1 MTAGTN
7 PGWRIAGLV
16 VLALLVA
23 GVTATLT
30 FPLIAGVMKLGMA
43 PGVNGLTSLSR
54 WVGFALGDK
63 TQPSH
68 WFVFWTY
75 LRFYLAGAYAAY
87 PAYTKAVTVT
97 LALGGATGLLCAL
110 GAAYRL
116 WLAKPAQPTLT
127 RRHMRGTT
135 LIARVDMPAFVAGL
149 VAHALNPAADRRRQR
164 RRDER
169 ALAAIKPSDAD
180 VRFILDDA
188 RRQKREL
195 TKAEASADA
204 RMNLIGDEAARHGLV
219 RFGSVPMPPDVETLH
234 SLICASTGTGKTVA
248 LRQLLGDI
256 RRRGDR
262 AIVLDAGHDLSRAFR
277 RDEDLVLAAGEEGSL
292 GWDLRN
298 EVRKPS
304 EWARFVAAVVPV
316 TGGGD
321 SGEWVRKAQAFLTAI
336 CEQVGTETTNR
347 ELLTIATAW
356 DTAALAPVLEGTPAA
371 SLLAE
376 GGDRYLVSVRNN
388 LGEKLASW
396 KYGTSGDFSLRRYMT
411 GDDQRWLWLPYRDME
426 KGTQGPAIAA
436 WIDMLVLAGLE
447 RAEQAS
453 THRTWIII
461 DELDSIGTI
470 GGLKEAVTR
479 LRKSNVAV
487 VGAIQNLS
495 QLVERYGRETAQ
507 TLFGNFSNRLFLRCT
522 EIDLAERVARELGE
536 AEYEETRTQ
545 TATSR
550 SRQPQ
555 NRTSTG
561 ENTSFSSQYARSP
574 VQLATDIRT
583 LPERT
588 GFVTFAGINCVLP
601 VNLSVGRPER

>member
-1 MTAGTN
+1 MTAGPN
-7 PGWRIAGLV
+7 LGLRIAGVV
-16 VLALLVA
+16 VLALLITAGMATLIFPIVA
-23 GVTATLT
+23 GVL
-30 FPLIAGVMKLGMA
+30 KLGMA
-43 PGVNGLTSLSR
+43 PGVTGFRSLTA
-54 WVGFALGDK
+54 WIGFTFGDK
-63 TQPSH
+63 GQLAH
-68 WFVFWTY
+68 WFVFWTH
-75 LRFYLAGAYAAY
+75 LKFYLTGGYDAAPAYAR
-87 PAYTKAVTVT
+87 AVTVT
-97 LALGGATGLLCAL
+97 LALAGSLGLLCAL

-116 WLAKPAQPTLT
+116 WLARPALPTVT

-135 LIARVDMPAFVAGL
+135 LVERADMPAFTASL
-149 VAHALNPAADRRRQR
+149 VARALNPRDDRRR

-180 VRFILDDA
+180 VRSILTDA
-188 RRQKREL
+188 QDQKREL

-204 RMNLIGDEAARHGLV
+204 RMILIGDEAARHGLV

-262 AIVLDAGHDLSRAFR
+262 AIVLDAGHDLSRSFR
-277 RDEDLVLAAGEEGSL
+277 RGDDLVLSAGDDGSL

-298 EVRKPS
+298 EIRKPS
-304 EWARFVAAVVPV
+304 EWARFVAAVVPAI
-316 TGGGD
+316 GSGE
-321 SGEWVRKAQAFLTAI
+321 SGEWTRKAQSFLTAI
-336 CEQVGTETTNR
+336 CEQVGAETTNA
-347 ELLTIATAW
+347 ELLEIATAW
-356 DTAALAPVLEGTPAA
+356 KADALAQILERTPAA

-411 GDDQRWLWLPYRDME
+411 GDDRRWLWLPYRDME

-447 RAEQAS
+447 RAEQTN

-487 VGAIQNLS
+487 VAAIQDLS

-507 TLFGNFSNRLFLRCT
+507 TLFGCFSNRLFLRCVAS
-522 EIDLAERVARELGE
+522 DLAEKVAKELGE

-545 TATSR
+545 TGQSL
-550 SRQPQ
+550 SRQSQ
-555 NRTSTG
+555 RRTSKG
-561 ENTSFSSQYARSP
+561 ENTSFSSQYTRSP
-574 VQLATDIRT
+574 VQLATEIT
-583 LPERT
+583 SL
-588 GFVTFAGINCVLP
+588 TFAGINRVLP
-601 VNLSVGRPER
+601 VNLSVGRRER

>member
-1 MTAGTN
+1 MTAGPN
-7 PGWRIAGLV
+7 LGLRIAGLV
-16 VLALLVA
+16 VLALLVTA
-23 GVTATLT
+23 GMATLI
-30 FPLIAGVMKLGMA
+30 FPIVAGILKLGMA
-43 PGVNGLTSLSR
+43 PGVTGFRSLTA
-54 WVGFALGDK
+54 WIGFAFGDK
-63 TQPSH
+63 GQPAH
-68 WFVFWTY
+68 WFVFWTH
-75 LRFYLAGAYAAY
+75 LKFYLTGGYDAAPAYAR
-87 PAYTKAVTVT
+87 AVTVT
-97 LALGGATGLLCAL
+97 LALAGFLGLLCAL

-116 WLAKPAQPTLT
+116 WLTRPALPTVT

-135 LIARVDMPAFVAGL
+135 LVARADMPTFTAGL
-149 VAHALNPAADRRRQR
+149 VARALNPRDDRRR

-169 ALAAIKPSDAD
+169 ALAAIKLSDAD
-180 VRFILDDA
+180 VRSILIDA
-188 RRQKREL
+188 QDQKREL

-204 RMNLIGDEAARHGLV
+204 RMSLIGDEAARHGLV

-262 AIVLDAGHDLSRAFR
+262 AIVLDAGHDLSRSFR
-277 RDEDLVLAAGEEGSL
+277 RDDDLVLSAGDDGSL

-298 EVRKPS
+298 EIRKPS
-304 EWARFVAAVVPV
+304 EWARFVAAVVPAI
-316 TGGGD
+316 G
-321 SGEWVRKAQAFLTAI
+321 SGESSEWTRKAQSFLTAI
-336 CEQVGTETTNR
+336 CEQVGAETTNA
-347 ELLTIATAW
+347 ELLEIATAW
-356 DTAALAPVLEGTPAA
+356 KAEALAPILERTPAA

-396 KYGTSGDFSLRRYMT
+396 KYGTSGDFSLRSYMT
-411 GDDQRWLWLPYRDME
+411 GDDRRWLWLPYRDME

-447 RAEQAS
+447 RAEQTN

-487 VGAIQNLS
+487 VAAIQDLS

-507 TLFGNFSNRLFLRCT
+507 TLFGCFSNRLFLRCT
-522 EIDLAERVARELGE
+522 ASDLAEKVAKELGE

-545 TATSR
+545 TGQSL
-550 SRQPQ
+550 SRQSQ
-555 NRTSTG
+555 RRTSKG
-561 ENTSFSSQYARSP
+561 ENTSFSSQYTRSP
-574 VQLATDIRT
+574 VQLATEIT
-583 LPERT
+583 NLPVRT
-588 GFVTFAGINCVLP
+588 GFVTFAGINRVLP
-601 VNLSVGRPER
+601 VNLSVDRDR

>member
-1 MTAGTN
+1 MTTSG
-7 PGWRIAGLV
+7 PSLGLRIAGLL
-16 VLALLVA
+16 VLALLVTA
-23 GVTATLT
+23 GIATLI
-30 FPLIAGVMKLGMA
+30 FPIVAGFLKLGMA
-43 PGVNGLTSLSR
+43 PGVTSFRSLTA
-54 WVGFALGDK
+54 WIGFAFGDK
-63 TQPSH
+63 GQPAQ
-68 WFVFWTY
+68 WFAFWTH
-75 LRFYLAGAYAAY
+75 LKFYLAGGYDAAPAYA
-87 PAYTKAVTVT
+87 KAVTAT
-97 LALGGATGLLCAL
+97 LALASAPGLLCAL

-116 WLAKPAQPTLT
+116 WLARPALPTVT

-135 LIARVDMPAFVAGL
+135 LTARTDMPAFTASL
-149 VAHALNPAADRRRQR
+149 VARGLNPRDDRRR

-169 ALAAIKPSDAD
+169 ALAAIKPSDSD
-180 VRFILDDA
+180 VRFILTDA
-188 RRQKREL
+188 EDQQREL

-262 AIVLDAGHDLSRAFR
+262 AIVIDAGHDLSRSFR
-277 RDEDLVLAAGEEGSL
+277 RDEDLVLSAGDEGSL

-304 EWARFVAAVVPV
+304 EWARFVAAVVPAI
-316 TGGGD
+316 GSGE
-321 SGEWVRKAQAFLTAI
+321 SGEWTRKAQSFLTAI
-336 CEQVGTETTNR
+336 CEQVGTETTNA
-347 ELLTIATAW
+347 ELLEIATAW
-356 DTAALAPVLEGTPAA
+356 KAEALSQILERTPAA

-396 KYGTSGDFSLRRYMT
+396 KYGKSGDFSLRRYMT
-411 GDDQRWLWLPYRDME
+411 GDDRWWLWLPYRDME

-447 RAEQAS
+447 RADQTN

-487 VGAIQNLS
+487 VAAIQDLS

-507 TLFGNFSNRLFLRCT
+507 TLFGCFSNRLFLRC
-522 EIDLAERVARELGE
+522 IASDLAEKVAKELGE

-545 TATSR
+545 TGQSLN
-550 SRQPQ
+550 RQSQ
-555 NRTSTG
+555 SRTSKG
-561 ENTSFSSQYARSP
+561 ENTSFSSQYTRSP
-574 VQLATDIRT
+574 VQLATEIRN
-583 LPERT
+583 LPVRT
-588 GFVTFAGINCVLP
+588 GFVTFAGINRVLP
-601 VNLSVGRPER
+601 INLSVGRRER

>member
-1 MTAGTN
+1 VKTDGEHGVGIRIVGLAVLASLVTAG
-7 PGWRIAGLV
+7 IATLV
-16 VLALLVA
+16 FPIVA
-23 GVTATLT
+23 GFL
-30 FPLIAGVMKLGMA
+30 KLGMA
-43 PGVNGLTSLSR
+43 PGVTGFRSLTA
-54 WVGFALGDK
+54 WIGFTFGDK
-63 TQPSH
+63 GQPAH
-68 WFVFWTY
+68 WSIFWTH
-75 LRFYLAGAYAAY
+75 LKFYLAGGYDAAPAYA
-87 PAYTKAVTVT
+87 KAVTVT
-97 LALGGATGLLCAL
+97 LALAGPLGLLCAL

-116 WLAKPAQPTLT
+116 WLARPALPTVT

-135 LIARVDMPAFVAGL
+135 LIARADMPAFTAGL
-149 VAHALNPAADRRRQR
+149 VARALNPADDRRRR
-164 RRDER
+164 LDER

-204 RMNLIGDEAARHGLV
+204 RMNLIGDEAARHRLV

-248 LRQLLGDI
+248 LRQLLADI

-262 AIVLDAGHDLSRAFR
+262 AIVLDAGHDLSRSFR
-277 RDEDLVLAAGEEGSL
+277 RDEDLVLSAGDDSSL

-336 CEQVGTETTNR
+336 CEQVGTETTNK
-347 ELLTIATAW
+347 ELLTITTAW

-411 GDDQRWLWLPYRDME
+411 SDDRRWLWLPYRDME

-453 THRTWIII
+453 PHRTWIII

-550 SRQPQ
+550 SRQSQ

-561 ENTSFSSQYARSP
+561 ENTSLSSQYTRSP
-574 VQLATDIRT
+574 VQLATDIRN

-588 GFVTFAGINCVLP
+588 GFVTFAGINHVLP

>member
-1 MTAGTN
+1 MTSAGPN
-7 PGWRIAGLV
+7 LGWRIAGLV
-16 VLALLVA
+16 ALALLV
-23 GVTATLT
+23 TAVVATIA
-30 FPLIAGVMKLGMA
+30 FPIVAGVMRFGMP
-43 PGVNGLTSLSR
+43 PGTTGFRSLML
-54 WVGFALGDK
+54 WVGYAFGDK
-63 TQPSH
+63 GQPAH
-68 WFVFWTY
+68 WFAFWTN
-75 LRFYLAGAYAAY
+75 LKLHLAGTAPD
-87 PAYTKAVTVT
+87 PARLKAIEST
-97 LALGGATGLLCAL
+97 LALAGLIGAACAL
-110 GAAYRL
+110 VAAYRL
-116 WLAKPAQPTLT
+116 WIARPAQPAVA

-135 LIARVDMPAFVAGL
+135 LIARADMPAFAAGL
-149 VAHALNPAADRRRQR
+149 VARALNPADDHRR

-195 TKAEASADA
+195 TKAEAAADA
-204 RMNLIGDEAARHGLV
+204 RMNLIGEEAARHGLV

-248 LRQLLGDI
+248 LRQLLADI

-262 AIVLDAGHDLSRAFR
+262 AIVLDAGHDLSRSFR
-277 RDEDLVLAAGEEGSL
+277 RDEDLVLSAGDDASL

-298 EVRKPS
+298 EVRRPS

-336 CEQVGTETTNR
+336 CEQVGTETTNK

-411 GDDQRWLWLPYRDME
+411 GDDRRWLWLPYRDME

-447 RAEQAS
+447 RAEQAT

-487 VGAIQNLS
+487 VAAIQDLS

-507 TLFGNFSNRLFLRCT
+507 TLFGCFSNRLFLRCT
-522 EIDLAERVARELGE
+522 AIDLADRVARELGE

-550 SRQPQ
+550 SRQSQ

-561 ENTSFSSQYARSP
+561 ENTSFSSQYTRSP
-574 VQLATDIRT
+574 IQLATDIRN

-588 GFVTFAGINCVLP
+588 GFVTFAGINRVLP

>member
-1 MTAGTN
+1 MTAG
-7 PGWRIAGLV
+7 PSLGLRIAGLV
-16 VLALLVA
+16 LLALLITAGMATLIFPIVA
-23 GVTATLT
+23 GFL
-30 FPLIAGVMKLGMA
+30 KLGMA
-43 PGVNGLTSLSR
+43 PSVTGFSSLTA
-54 WVGFALGDK
+54 WIGFAFGDK
-63 TQPSH
+63 GQPAH
-68 WFVFWTY
+68 WLIFWTH
-75 LRFYLAGAYAAY
+75 LKFYLTGGYEAAPAYAR
-87 PAYTKAVTVT
+87 AVTVT
-97 LALGGATGLLCAL
+97 LALAGSLGLLCAL

-116 WLAKPAQPTLT
+116 WLARPALPTVT

-135 LIARVDMPAFVAGL
+135 LVARADMPAFTASL
-149 VAHALNPAADRRRQR
+149 VARALNPRDDRRR

-180 VRFILDDA
+180 VRSILTDA
-188 RRQKREL
+188 QDQKREL
-195 TKAEASADA
+195 AKAEASADA
-204 RMNLIGDEAARHGLV
+204 RMILIGDEAARHGLV

-262 AIVLDAGHDLSRAFR
+262 AIVLDAGHDLSRSFR
-277 RDEDLVLAAGEEGSL
+277 RDEDLVLSAGDDGSL

-304 EWARFVAAVVPV
+304 EWARFVAAVVPAI
-316 TGGGD
+316 G
-321 SGEWVRKAQAFLTAI
+321 SGESSEWTRKAQSFLTAI
-336 CEQVGTETTNR
+336 CEQVGAETTNA
-347 ELLTIATAW
+347 ELLEIATAW
-356 DTAALAPVLEGTPAA
+356 KADALAQILERTPAA

-376 GGDRYLVSVRNN
+376 GGDRYLISVRNN

-396 KYGTSGDFSLRRYMT
+396 KYGTSGDFSLRSYMT
-411 GDDQRWLWLPYRDME
+411 GDDRRWLWLPYRDME

-447 RAEQAS
+447 RAEQTN

-487 VGAIQNLS
+487 VAAIQDLS
-495 QLVERYGRETAQ
+495 QLIERYGRETAQ
-507 TLFGNFSNRLFLRCT
+507 TLFGCFSNRLFLRCVAS
-522 EIDLAERVARELGE
+522 DLAEKVTKELGE

-545 TATSR
+545 TGQSL
-550 SRQPQ
+550 SRQSQ
-555 NRTSTG
+555 RRTSKG
-561 ENTSFSSQYARSP
+561 ENTSVSSQYTRSP
-574 VQLATDIRT
+574 VQLATEIT
-583 LPERT
+583 NLPVRT
-588 GFVTFAGINCVLP
+588 GFVTFAGINRVLP
-601 VNLSVGRPER
+601 INLSVDRRER

>member
-1 MTAGTN
+1 MTSAGPN
-7 PGWRIAGLV
+7 LGWRIAGLV
-16 VLALLVA
+16 ALALLVTAVVATIAFPIVA
-23 GVTATLT
+23 GVLRFGMPPGTTGSRSLM
-30 FPLIAGVMKLGMA
+30 LWAGYA
-43 PGVNGLTSLSR
+43 
-54 WVGFALGDK
+54 FGDK
-63 TQPSH
+63 GQPAH
-68 WFVFWTY
+68 WFAFWTN
-75 LRFYLAGAYAAY
+75 LKLHLAGTAPN
-87 PAYTKAVTVT
+87 PARQKAIEAT
-97 LALGGATGLLCAL
+97 LALAGLIGAASTLV
-110 GAAYRL
+110 AAYRL
-116 WLAKPAQPTLT
+116 WIARPAQPAVA

-135 LIARVDMPAFVAGL
+135 LIARTDMPAFTAGL
-149 VAHALNPAADRRRQR
+149 VARALNPADDRRRR
-164 RRDER
+164 RHER

-195 TKAEASADA
+195 PKAEASADA

-248 LRQLLGDI
+248 LRQLLTDI

-262 AIVLDAGHDLSRAFR
+262 AIVLDAGHDLSRSFR
-277 RDEDLVLAAGEEGSL
+277 RDDDLVLSAGDDASL

-298 EVRKPS
+298 EVRRPS

-396 KYGTSGDFSLRRYMT
+396 KYGKSGDFSLRRYMT
-411 GDDQRWLWLPYRDME
+411 SDDRRWLWLPYRDME

-436 WIDMLVLAGLE
+436 WIDMLVLSGLE

-487 VGAIQNLS
+487 VAAIQDLS

-507 TLFGNFSNRLFLRCT
+507 TLFGCFSNRLFLRCT
-522 EIDLAERVARELGE
+522 ASDLAEKVAKELGE

-550 SRQPQ
+550 SRQSQ
-555 NRTSTG
+555 SRTSTG
-561 ENTSFSSQYARSP
+561 ENTSFSSQYTRSP
-574 VQLATDIRT
+574 VQLATEIRN
-583 LPERT
+583 LPDRT
-588 GFVTFAGINCVLP
+588 GFVTFAGINRVLP

>member
-1 MTAGTN
+1 MTAGTH
-7 PGWRIAGLV
+7 PRWRIAGLV
-16 VLALLVA
+16 ALALLVA
-23 GVTATLT
+23 AVTATIA
-30 FPLIAGVMKLGMA
+30 FPIVAGILKLGMA
-43 PGVNGLTSLSR
+43 PGVTGFTALLS
-54 WVGFALGDK
+54 WAGFALGDK
-63 TQPSH
+63 TQPAH
-68 WFVFWTY
+68 WFVFWTH
-75 LRFYLAGAYAAY
+75 LRFYLSGAYAAY
-87 PAYTKAVTVT
+87 PTYTKAVTVS
-97 LALGGATGLLCAL
+97 LALGGAAGLLSAL
-110 GAAYRL
+110 GMAYRL

-135 LIARVDMPAFVAGL
+135 LIARTDMPAFVADL
-149 VAHALNPAADRRRQR
+149 VARALNPADDRRHRQ
-164 RRDER
+164 DER
-169 ALAAIKPSDAD
+169 GFAAIKPSASD

-188 RRQKREL
+188 RKQKRTL

-204 RMNLIGDEAARHGLV
+204 RMNLIGDRAAAHGLV

-277 RDEDLVLAAGEEGSL
+277 RDEDLVLSAGDEGSL

-336 CEQVGTETTNR
+336 CEQVGTETTNK

-356 DTAALAPVLEGTPAA
+356 DTTALAPVLEGTPAA

-411 GDDQRWLWLPYRDME
+411 GDDRRWLWLPYRDME
-426 KGTQGPAIAA
+426 KGAQGPAIAG

-447 RAEQAS
+447 RAERPGQ
-453 THRTWIII
+453 RTWIII

-479 LRKSNVAV
+479 LRKSNIAV
-487 VGAIQNLS
+487 VAAIQDLS

-507 TLFGNFSNRLFLRCT
+507 TLFGCFSNRLFLRCT
-522 EIDLAERVARELGE
+522 ASDLAEKVAKELGE

-545 TATSR
+545 TAMSR
-550 SRQPQ
+550 NRQSQ
-555 NRTSTG
+555 SRTSTG
-561 ENTSFSSQYARSP
+561 ENTSFSSQYTRSP
-574 VQLATDIRT
+574 VQLATDIRN
-583 LPERT
+583 LPDRT
-588 GFVTFAGINCVLP
+588 GFVTFAGINRVLP
-601 VNLSVGRPER
+601 VNLSVGRSER

>member
-1 MTAGTN
+1 MRTDGEH
-7 PGWRIAGLV
+7 GVGIRIVGLAA
-16 VLALLVA
+16 LALLVTV
-23 GVTATLT
+23 GIATLV
-30 FPLIAGVMKLGMA
+30 FPIVAGFLKLGMA
-43 PGVNGLTSLSR
+43 PGMTGFRSLIAWIGFTS
-54 WVGFALGDK
+54 GDK
-63 TQPSH
+63 GQPAH
-68 WFVFWTY
+68 WLIFWTH
-75 LRFYLAGAYAAY
+75 LKFYLAGGYDGAPAYA
-87 PAYTKAVTVT
+87 KAVSVT
-97 LALGGATGLLCAL
+97 LALAGALGLLCAL

-116 WLAKPAQPTLT
+116 WLARPALPTVT

-135 LIARVDMPAFVAGL
+135 LIARTEMPAFTASL
-149 VAHALNPAADRRRQR
+149 VARALNPHDDRRQ

-169 ALAAIKPSDAD
+169 ALAAIKPNDAD

-188 RRQKREL
+188 RRQKRKL

-204 RMNLIGDEAARHGLV
+204 RMNLIGDEAARHSLI

-248 LRQLLGDI
+248 LRQLLADI
-256 RRRGDR
+256 RSRGDR
-262 AIVLDAGHDLSRAFR
+262 AIVLDAGHDLSRSFR
-277 RDEDLVLAAGEEGSL
+277 RDEDLVLSAGDDASL

-298 EVRKPS
+298 EVRRPS

-336 CEQVGTETTNR
+336 CEQVGTETTNK

-411 GDDQRWLWLPYRDME
+411 SEDRRWLWLPYRDME
-426 KGTQGPAIAA
+426 KGTQGPAIAT

-461 DELDSIGTI
+461 DELDSIGSI

-550 SRQPQ
+550 SRQSQ

-561 ENTSFSSQYARSP
+561 ENTSFSSQYTRSP
-574 VQLATDIRT
+574 VQLATDIRNM
-583 LPERT
+583 PERT
-588 GFVTFAGINCVLP
+588 GFVTFAGINHVLP

>member
-1 MTAGTN
+1 MTAG
-7 PGWRIAGLV
+7 PSLGWRIGGLV

-23 GVTATLT
+23 GVMTTLT

-63 TQPSH
+63 TQPAH
-68 WFVFWTY
+68 WFVFWTH

-97 LALGGATGLLCAL
+97 LASGGATGLLSAL
-110 GAAYRL
+110 GMVYRL
-116 WLAKPAQPTLT
+116 WLATPAQPAVA

-135 LIARVDMPAFVAGL
+135 LIARADMPAFVAGL
-149 VAHALNPAADRRRQR
+149 VARALNPADDRRRR
-164 RRDER
+164 RNER

-248 LRQLLGDI
+248 LRQLLADI

-262 AIVLDAGHDLSRAFR
+262 AIVLDAGLDLSRSFR
-277 RDEDLVLAAGEEGSL
+277 RDEDLVLSAGDDASL

-298 EVRKPS
+298 EVRRPS

-336 CEQVGTETTNR
+336 CEQVGTETTNK

-396 KYGTSGDFSLRRYMT
+396 KYGMSGDFSLRRYMT
-411 GDDQRWLWLPYRDME
+411 GDDRRWLWLPYRDME

-447 RAEQAS
+447 RAEQAN

-487 VGAIQNLS
+487 VGAIQDLS

-507 TLFGNFSNRLFLRCT
+507 TLFGCFSNRLFLRCT
-522 EIDLAERVARELGE
+522 ASDLAEKVARELGE

-550 SRQPQ
+550 NRQSQ
-555 NRTSTG
+555 SRTSTG
-561 ENTSFSSQYARSP
+561 ENTSFSSQYTRSP
-574 VQLATDIRT
+574 VQLATEIRN
-583 LPERT
+583 LPDRT
-588 GFVTFAGINCVLP
+588 GFVTFAGINRVLP
-601 VNLSVGRPER
+601 VNLSVGRRER